1 MYVVSCFIRPRLT
14 APGCMAVEIE
24 AHLNTY
30 MFESRLSSKHLFTT
44 FHTLYYAIWNIT
56 REWWFKLSR
65 IKIVHI
71 STEMSH
77 MSSAFIICNTLHTIQ
92 SQSPHKMPKLRI
104 FKPLSC
110 RYMTAF
116 HLGCT
121 PPYSSKLGH
130 RHVVHVIWSRSLA
143 TVHPGNNS
151 LASRLC
157 HFGFFYD
164 VIKWKLLSRYWP
176 FVRGIH
182 RSSVNSPHKSQ
193 WRGPLMFSLICAW
206 INGWVNNRE
215 TGDLRRHRT
224 HYDVIV
230 MVWYWWIY
238 PSLSWES

>member
-1 MYVVSCFIRPRLT
+1 
-14 APGCMAVEIE
+14 MAVEIE

-30 MFESRLSSKHLFTT
+30 MFESRLSAKHLFTT
-44 FHTLYYAIWNIT
+44 SHALYYAIWYIT
-56 REWWFKLSR
+56 REWWFKWSR

-77 MSSAFIICNTLHTIQ
+77 MSSTIIICNTLHTIQ

-110 RYMTAF
+110 RFMTAF

-157 HFGFFYD
+157 HFGVFYD
-164 VIKWKLLSRYWP
+164 IKNQMETFVALLALCA
-176 FVRGIH
+176 G
-182 RSSVNSPHKSQ
+182 NSPVTGEFPSQ
-193 WRGPLMFSLICAW
+193 KPVTRTFDVFS
-206 INGWVNNRE
+206 
-215 TGDLRRHRT
+215 DLC
-224 HYDVIV
+224 
-230 MVWYWWIY
+230 
-238 PSLSWES
+238 LNK